1 MRKIATNSILVNSSS
16 RLGMPMKTRL
26 LAVVCTIAFLAGCGS
41 SDSSTP
47 TGASPT
53 VAGPSDAS
61 SITAPPTP
69 EKTVAA
75 GSSGGVKRIVLLN
88 NTDSPFWDAARAGIE
103 KAVVDLKLAEAGYT
117 ASMDTN
123 DGTDAGQIEKLRQY
137 GTQSDIVA
145 VIISPTSASNPA
157 VADELKNLKS
167 KGLII
172 GCFDS
177 DLDEKLRSIR
187 EFYVGTNNE
196 QGGKVLGTAA
206 KGIKPDGGSYV
217 QFVGLDSQL
226 NAIQRMDGFSAAV
239 GTEKF
244 REIGRRVDDTDRS
257 RARDNVRD
265 SIDQN
270 PQLSILVGIWSYNA
284 PAIVDVVKE
293 KKLRDKFTIVT
304 FDAEQLAIQQMSDN
318 MIDAMV
324 VQNPF
329 GMGYESVRYCF
340 AKLTGDNKTTGEMFP
355 NLGKPGGDILDTG
368 LKVVVPNQR
377 TPLKAEMFQSFG
389 KSVEFLTLS
398 EFQAWLKKYN
408 LTSS

>member
-1 MRKIATNSILVNSSS
+1 MTI
-16 RLGMPMKTRL
+16 RL
-26 LAVVCTIAFLAGCGS
+26 LAFVGLLAFLSGCGS
-41 SDSSTP
+41 SGSKEDSAKAP
-47 TGASPT
+47 ATGEAASP
-53 VAGPSDAS
+53 AD
-61 SITAPPTP
+61 
-69 EKTVAA
+69 VAA
-75 GSSGGVKRIVLLN
+75 RSGSTMRIVLLN

-103 KAVVDLKLAEAGYT
+103 KAAADLKLAEAGFT
-117 ASMDTN
+117 AGMDTN
-123 DGTDAGQIEKLRQY
+123 DGTDQGQIEKLRQY
-137 GTQSDIVA
+137 GTQSDIAA

-157 VADELKNLKS
+157 VADELTKLKQ
-167 KGLII
+167 KGVIV

-177 DLDEKLRSIR
+177 DLDEKFRSIR

-196 QGGKVLGTAA
+196 QGGMVLGTAA
-206 KGIKPDGGSYV
+206 KGLKPGGGSYV

-226 NAIQRMDGFSAAV
+226 NAIQRMNGFSTAV
-239 GTEKF
+239 GSEKF
-244 REIGRRVDDTDRS
+244 KEVGRRVDDTDRS

-270 PQLSILVGIWSYNA
+270 PDLSILVGIWSYNA

-304 FDAEQLAIQQMSDN
+304 FDAEQLAIQQMSDK

-340 AKLTGDNKTTGEMFP
+340 AKLKGDTKTTSEMFP
-355 NLGKPGGDILDTG
+355 KMGQPGGDILDTG
-368 LKVVVPNQR
+368 IKVVVPNQG
-377 TPLKAEMFQSFG
+377 TPLKADMFVSFG
-389 KSVEFLTLS
+389 KSVEFLTLG